1 MSFNRESRGYLV
13 FGTFLFVVLEI
24 LLVVAIIWWP
34 SFEKNIAALK
44 EMAGFLPMLVEQL
57 NIIETIGVPGYV
69 VAQHYFK
76 ACNALGT
83 AAAVLF
89 AMGAIAG
96 EAQRGTMEIWL
107 ARPVTRRR
115 LYTER
120 YLYGMLALWIPVFLS
135 SFTIPALLGL
145 VDESMGYREL
155 ALCSLHQSLFLGSI
169 YSVTFMLSAFGSAP
183 IKIAFVMLFGCIF
196 EFALYMVK
204 TLTHWSAFRLSDI
217 ETYARILSEKSLD
230 WPVAGGIVGITLISY
245 WCGLAVFQRRTP

>member
-1 MSFNRESRGYLV
+1 MRFGRESRSYLF
-13 FGTFLFVVLEI
+13 FGAFFFAVLEI
-24 LLVVAIIWWP
+24 LLVVAILWWP
-34 SFEKNIAALK
+34 SFENNFGPLKSLAAP
-44 EMAGFLPMLVEQL
+44 LPMLVRQL
-57 NIIETIGVPGYV
+57 DLIELIGVPGYV
-69 VAQHYFK
+69 VAQQYFK

-107 ARPVTRRR
+107 ARPVTRLR

-120 YLYGMLALWIPVFLS
+120 YLFGMLALWIPVFLS

-145 VDESMGYREL
+145 VDESMGYSEL
-155 ALCSLHQSLFLGSI
+155 ALCSLHQSLFLGGI
-169 YSVTFMLSAFGSAP
+169 YSVTFMLSAFSSNP

-204 TLTHWSAFRLSDI
+204 TLTQWSAFRLSDI
-217 ETYARILSEKSLD
+217 ETYARILTNRTLD
-230 WPVAGGIVGITLISY
+230 WPVAGGILAIMLATY
-245 WCGLAVFQRRTP
+245 WIGLAVFQRRAP